1 VAEVEAW
8 VFGFIES
15 LSDEDQEFEVDDQ
28 EECSVLDWHEKIP
41 EDDWDQLDS
50 EY

>member
-1 VAEVEAW
+1 VTEVEEW
-8 VFGFIES
+8 MFGFINS
-15 LSDEDQEFEVDDQ
+15 LSEEDQEFEVDDQ
-28 EECSVLDWHEKIP
+28 EEGSVLDWEEKIP